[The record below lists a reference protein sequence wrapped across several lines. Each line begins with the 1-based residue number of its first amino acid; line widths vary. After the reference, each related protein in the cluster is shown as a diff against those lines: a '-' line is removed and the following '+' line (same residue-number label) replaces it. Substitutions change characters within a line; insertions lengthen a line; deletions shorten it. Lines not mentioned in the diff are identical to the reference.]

1 MRNCPGRLV
10 ATPMGMVVALR
21 SNHNHESYQKKMDA
35 AGLYNEIKDLGS
47 TTSEN
52 ITSREVFDDCLAVR
66 TTPEV
71 QVFLSSAETCDVHRE
86 STFRYVC
93 KQYTLDFFRRTNVYI
108 LVYPVLVALH

>member
-10 ATPMGMVVALR
+10 ATPMGMVVELR

-35 AGLYNEIKDLGS
+35 AGLYNEMKDLAS

-52 ITSREVFDDCLAVR
+52 ITSGEVFDGCLAVR

-71 QVFLSSAETCDVHRE
+71 QMFLPS

-93 KQYTLDFFRRTNVYI
+93 EESAQNLHWCINVYI
-108 LVYPVLVALH
+108 LVYPVLVTLH